1 MLLVRFWHA
10 GPVTPAT
17 SMLTLPSLPMMSFIS
32 CTRSVLPQGD
42 DRLLCLRIHFLA
54 VAPAL
59 GFGELPGLSDR
70 NLFGVCRDE
79 LVAALADP
87 VAEAIPALP
96 EIPQRNIRIPSL
108 DQANFIRVGAVF
120 DSQGVVAFTKITFAE
135 STWKRV
141 ITNMSAVPAVGL
153 LILSK
158 LQAQLFA

>member
-1 MLLVRFWHA
+1 
-10 GPVTPAT
+10 
-17 SMLTLPSLPMMSFIS
+17 MMSFIS
-32 CTRSVLPQGD
+32 CTRSVFPQGD

-87 VAEAIPALP
+87 VAKAVTALP

-120 DSQGVVAFTKITFAE
+120 DSQGVVAFAEITFAE
-135 STWKRV
+135 STRKRV
-141 ITNMSAVPAVGL
+141 ITDVGSVPAVGL
-153 LILSK
+153 LVFSK
-158 LQAQLFA
+158 FQTQLFADGLQRVQVLEFNLDDGYV